1 MKGTG
6 KLSKTHACSKS
17 IAAIHDFMDVV
28 SGKWK
33 IAIIA
38 CLCFDAMRFS
48 DLLREVKGISGK
60 VLSRELKDLEINQII
75 TRTVVSTQPIAVEYA
90 LTEYGYSLK
99 NITQVIVQW
108 GLEHRKRMLD
118 RPELVETTVE

>member
-6 KLSKTHACSKS
+6 TLSKTHVCSKS
-17 IAAIHDFMDVV
+17 ILSIHDFMDVIG
-28 SGKWK
+28 GKWK

-60 VLSRELKDLEINQII
+60 VLSRELKDLELNQII

-90 LTEYGYSLK
+90 LTEYGFSLK
-99 NITQVIVQW
+99 RVAEVIAQW
-108 GLEHRKRMLD
+108 GAAHRQRMLNNS
-118 RPELVETTVE
+118 PAESANK